1 MTQGREESEKKEDVG
16 ELGELFWCLWVF
28 QSGHPVE
35 KQWIMGKM
43 EGKGRKKGEK
53 HGALRGWKSGSLKK
67 WRSDSLCCRGH
78 GTWDEKRSRLI
89 PANNVYDLVFYS
101 KRESGPALIPVGEL
115 NNRLRKFFFN

>member
-1 MTQGREESEKKEDVG
+1 MSWGDGRSSGRGMTQGREESEKKEDVG

-67 WRSDSLCCRGH
+67 WRSDSLER
-78 GTWDEKRSRLI
+78 W
-89 PANNVYDLVFYS
+89 
-101 KRESGPALIPVGEL
+101 KREKGKVKVEGLE
-115 NNRLRKFFFN
+115 